1 MLSIRMKADE
11 NVKKNPNGKNT
22 TTGIQESWSNLKD
35 TLGGIMEFNI
45 ASKEKIQG
53 KSELKVRRL
62 KKPFLV
68 KEKWGG
74 NQLAI
79 WLQTSLAGKR

>member
-1 MLSIRMKADE
+1 MEIW
-11 NVKKNPNGKNT
+11 KNPKNT
-22 TTGIQESWSNLKD
+22 TAGIQESWSNLKD
-35 TLGGIMEFNI
+35 TPGGVMEFNT
-45 ASKEKIQG
+45 ASKG
-53 KSELKVRRL
+53 KMQENRNYQSELKGWRL

-74 NQLAI
+74 NQLVI